1 MGATLPVGGG
11 KIYLHMKGFELEEV
25 AICDWAEGFTVP
37 LHTKR
42 PAESFL
48 LLVKIA
54 FALDT
59 PGNVRALRYIYR
71 GQWTW

>member
-1 MGATLPVGGG
+1 
-11 KIYLHMKGFELEEV
+11 MKGFEPEEV
-25 AICDWAEGFTVP
+25 AICDWSEGFTVP

-42 PAESFL
+42 PAESFQ

-59 PGNVRALRYIYR
+59 PGNVRALKVHLQKAVDLVMLRSTNLR
-71 GQWTW
+71 LRRDCT